1 MTARGYARK
10 SKEEESKKMSKESG
24 KGFIAEFK
32 KFIMRGNVMDMA
44 VGVIVGGAFT
54 SIVTS
59 LNQDIL
65 TPILGI
71 FGGIDF
77 SNLYVTLGSK
87 EGAPVLAYG
96 NFLTA
101 IINFLITAF
110 VIFCIIKGLNA
121 LNDKFSKKEE
131 EKPAAPT
138 TKKCPFCKSEIA
150 IDATRCPH
158 CTSELSN

>member
-1 MTARGYARK
+1 M
-10 SKEEESKKMSKESG
+10 
-24 KGFIAEFK
+24 KGLVDEFK

-77 SNLYVTLGSK
+77 SNLSVTLGSK
-87 EGAPVLAYG
+87 EGAPILAYG
-96 NFLTA
+96 NFITA
-101 IINFLITAF
+101 VINFLITAF
-110 VIFCIIKGLNA
+110 VIFLLIKGINVLNTK
-121 LNDKFSKKEE
+121 LTKKEE
-131 EKPAAPT
+131 EKAPAAPT
-138 TKKCPFCKSEIA
+138 TKICTYCKSEIA

-158 CTSELSN
+158 CTSVLEEK